1 MWVFPS
7 STVNSSICDAP
18 SYCFSLKMLVYLL
31 IALLLYP
38 RFTLGQEEVKLNQGT
53 LRGEFKYVAGKAIQ
67 YFLGI
72 PYAQAPVGKLR
83 LRPPQIHPGW
93 QVRLLF

>member
-7 STVNSSICDAP
+7 STTVVNSICDAP

-38 RFTLGQEEVKLNQGT
+38 KFSLGQEEVVLNQGT
-53 LRGEFKYVAGKAIQ
+53 LRGEFKYVAGKAIK
-67 YFLGI
+67 YFLGV

-83 LRPPQIHPGW
+83 FRPPQIHPGW
-93 QVRLLF
+93 QVSL